1 MVDQPPELLR
11 VLLLD
16 ETGRYSDPIARVLG
30 PDEGIDLAVAS
41 IAGGDA
47 EAEARRHQPDVVLLI
62 PSRSSDPGT
71 VILELENVIPT
82 APVLVLLTDNDMAV
96 AQAWTMAGA
105 RAYLTQPFGRQE
117 LLNAIRQVHQ
127 RELRR
132 RARLSQLMQ
141 GGIAAPAN
149 NRLIAIHGA
158 KGGVG
163 ATTLAVNL
171 AIALR
176 RLTRRAVAL
185 IDANVSTGDVGV
197 SLNLRSDNS
206 IVDLIPHLRDLD
218 SELLQRVMLRHASGV
233 RVLLAPQELDA
244 AGVLTGEQAGRILA
258 KMVATFDFTVV
269 DTSSTLDPVTAAVL
283 DAADVVVVVTT
294 PELAALKNTAAFLRL
309 CFQHGYG
316 SDKLQLVVNRADSQ
330 GAMETAQVQTSLRM
344 KIAGRIRSSGGAM
357 VAAANS
363 GEPVVISHP
372 RAPAAKDIMDL
383 ARKLAAGK
391 EPLEVV
397 GSGREDEAAA
407 ASPGTRAGVLPFIQV
422 LSRLRPSRRA
432 LPGG

>member
-47 EAEARRHQPDVVLLI
+47 ESEARRHQPDVVLLI
-62 PSRSSDPGT
+62 PSRSSDPGM
-71 VILELENVIPT
+71 IIQELENVIPT
-82 APVLVLLTDNDMAV
+82 APVLVLLTDNDIAV

-105 RAYLTQPFGRQE
+105 RGYLTQPFGRQE
-117 LLNAIRQVHQ
+117 LLSAIRHVHQ

-132 RARLSQLMQ
+132 RARLSQLIQ
-141 GGIAAPAN
+141 GGVAAPTA
-149 NRLIAIHGA
+149 NRLLAIHGA

-163 ATTLAVNL
+163 TTTLAVNL

-176 RLTRRAVAL
+176 RLTHRSVAL
-185 IDANVSTGDVGV
+185 IDANVTSGDVGV
-197 SLNLRSDNS
+197 SLNLRSENS
-206 IVDLIPHLRDLD
+206 IVDLLPHLRDLD

-233 RVLLAPQELDA
+233 RVLLAPQELDTA
-244 AGVLTGEQAGRILA
+244 SVLTGEQVSRILA
-258 KMVATFDFTVV
+258 KMVLTFDFTVV
-269 DTSSTLDPVTAAVL
+269 DTSSTLDPITAAVL
-283 DAADVVVVVTT
+283 DTADVVVVVTT

-316 SDKLQLVVNRADSQ
+316 GEKLQLVINRADSQ
-330 GAMETAQVQTSLRM
+330 GAMETAQVQASLRM
-344 KIAGRIRSSGGAM
+344 KAAGRIRSSGGAM

-363 GEPVVISHP
+363 GEPVLLSHP
-372 RAPAAKDIMDL
+372 RSPAAKDIMDL

-391 EPLEVV
+391 EPLELV
-397 GSGREDEAAA
+397 GAGHEDEAAPDQ
-407 ASPGTRAGVLPFIQV
+407 PGARAGVLSFMPV
-422 LSRLRPSRRA
+422 LNRLRPSRRA
-432 LPGG
+432 VPGG